1 LERDLTRVWS
11 RDERDQLKRENE
23 IHAFAAAHGWLAT
36 ILDPGI
42 RVTFRKVGI

>member
-1 LERDLTRVWS
+1 MNAIWPVFGRETN
-11 RDERDQLKRENE
+11 EIKREKK

-36 ILDPGI
+36 ILNPGI